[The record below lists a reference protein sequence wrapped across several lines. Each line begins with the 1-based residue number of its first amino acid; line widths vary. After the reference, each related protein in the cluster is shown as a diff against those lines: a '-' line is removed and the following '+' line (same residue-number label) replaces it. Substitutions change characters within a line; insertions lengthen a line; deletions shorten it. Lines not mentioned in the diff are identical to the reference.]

1 MKRFNK
7 WPRKSRLADFLTFLD
22 STRKTN
28 IVEHM
33 FKMME
38 EYSCRLEEEVKA
50 RTEELE
56 TEKRKNDRLIQ
67 RMLPP

>member
-1 MKRFNK
+1 
-7 WPRKSRLADFLTFLD
+7 
-22 STRKTN
+22 
-28 IVEHM
+28 
-33 FKMME
+33 ME

-56 TEKRKNDRLIQ
+56 IEKRKNDRLIQ